1 MVSFLLAKFI
11 AQTMTGHIS
20 TNLPMLLSR
29 YGESVCNPA
38 KRIDNMHRY
47 RAIVNASNWITLN
60 ENKNKTKKFLI
71 YLLQQQYSYSLNA
84 GQP

>member
-1 MVSFLLAKFI
+1 MVSFFLAKFI
-11 AQTMTGHIS
+11 AQTMTGYIS
-20 TNLPMLLSR
+20 TNLPMLLTR

-38 KRIDNMHRY
+38 KGIDNMHRY

-60 ENKNKTKKFLI
+60 KYKNKTKKFII
-71 YLLQQQYSYSLNA
+71 YLQQQYSYSLNA